1 MKNEPKSPELNFIAG
16 DSLLR
21 SEEPQ
26 KALPHLRTA
35 LASDPGMLAADASLG
50 LALSRLGNHAE
61 ALPHL
66 QKALQLDEDG
76 SLYYQLG
83 RAYQALG
90 QPEKAAGAMA
100 KYQQI
105 LKKAE
110 EQKEEVAREAQIGPP
125 R

>member
-1 MKNEPKSPELNFIAG
+1 
-16 DSLLR
+16 
-21 SEEPQ
+21 
-26 KALPHLRTA
+26 
-35 LASDPGMLAADASLG
+35 MLAADASLG

-61 ALPHL
+61 AVPHL
-66 QKALQLDEDG
+66 EKALQLDEDG

-83 RAYQALG
+83 RAYRPSG
-90 QPEKAAGAMA
+90 QREKAAGAMA
-100 KYQQI
+100 KYQEI